1 MNQFAD
7 AELDDIQDTCDVLY
21 RRIRRLRKLADG
33 YRKLVKASAL
43 GNSDLVYDIRA
54 SGARSERARIVSLCK
69 ELAAEMTDKQIEELD
84 SDTKRAAYR
93 GIKDAYLYVASL
105 VERGDQWV
113 F

>member
-54 SGARSERARIVSLCK
+54 SGARSERARIVAMLR
-69 ELAAEMTDKQIEELD
+69 LAAENDPNARCSILD
-84 SDTKRAAYR
+84 LADE
-93 GIKDAYLYVASL
+93 I
-105 VERGDQWV
+105 ERGE
-113 F
+113 